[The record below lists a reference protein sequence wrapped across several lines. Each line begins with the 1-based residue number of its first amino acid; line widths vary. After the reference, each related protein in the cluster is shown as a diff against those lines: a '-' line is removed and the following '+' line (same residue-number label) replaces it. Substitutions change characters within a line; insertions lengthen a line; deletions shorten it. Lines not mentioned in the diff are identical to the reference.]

1 MDYYYE
7 YYDGCNEKRE
17 EKEEFIRNLTSILYE
32 EKNKVGFLELVIL
45 CVGTDKVT
53 GDCLG
58 PLVGTKL
65 KELLSG
71 YNIFNINIYGTLDNN
86 ISYINAKTNLN
97 MIKKMHPNA
106 YIIVV
111 DAALSK
117 RENIGKIFINQKETV
132 LGRGL
137 NKNKIKVGRLSIKGV
152 VGENHNIS
160 KYNFYSLRNT
170 SLNTVINLANII
182 AEGIVE
188 VIKYT

>member
-97 MIKKMHPNA
+97 MI
-106 YIIVV
+106 
-111 DAALSK
+111 
-117 RENIGKIFINQKETV
+117 
-132 LGRGL
+132 
-137 NKNKIKVGRLSIKGV
+137 
-152 VGENHNIS
+152 
-160 KYNFYSLRNT
+160 
-170 SLNTVINLANII
+170 
-182 AEGIVE
+182 
-188 VIKYT
+188 